1 MKRVLMAGALALSMG
16 FATQAMAKD
25 VANIDL
31 FVGDFAGISTL
42 DMQKL
47 AKNDMLK
54 GLLDPYASSDQ
65 AGYIVR
71 YT

>member
-54 GLLDPYASSDQ
+54 
-65 AGYIVR
+65 
-71 YT
+71 